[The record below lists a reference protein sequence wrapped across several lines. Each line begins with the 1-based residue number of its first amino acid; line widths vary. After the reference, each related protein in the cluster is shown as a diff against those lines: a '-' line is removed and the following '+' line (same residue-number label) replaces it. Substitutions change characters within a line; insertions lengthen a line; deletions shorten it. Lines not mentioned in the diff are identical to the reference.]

1 MTGAIK
7 PAATSEREL
16 TTDEL
21 GHVSGGS
28 FGGIRDIL
36 IGGLVQTLNAPPPPP
51 PTGSG
56 WFLGW

>member
-1 MTGAIK
+1 MISAIK

-28 FGGIRDIL
+28 FGIRDIVTDEWVRAL
-36 IGGLVQTLNAPPPPP
+36 AAPPPPP